1 LVWVDSH
8 CHLDS
13 IEGDLAGVLQR
24 AAEAKV
30 ERLVTIGT
38 DVETS
43 RRAIELASSDSR
55 VWATVGVHPHDADG
69 FDESAASEIERLAG
83 EPRVVAVGEV
93 GLDYYRNVSSQE
105 GQRSAFTTQV
115 LMAKRV
121 GKPLVIHVRDAYRDV
136 LELLSGIGPP
146 EGLVFHCFSGDRDD
160 VHDALEL
167 GGYISFAGNVSY
179 KSAEPL
185 REAARSVPLERLLVE
200 TDSPYLAPLPYRGKP
215 NEPAYITEVGRALA
229 NAIGKPVEDIADAT
243 SRNAAEVFGLP
254 LR

>member
-1 LVWVDSH
+1 M
-8 CHLDS
+8 
-13 IEGDLAGVLQR
+13 LQR
-24 AAEAKV
+24 AAEAEV
-30 ERLVTIGT
+30 GRLVTIGT
-38 DVETS
+38 DLETS
-43 RRAIELASSDSR
+43 RRAIELASSNSM

-69 FDESAASEIERLAG
+69 FDESAESEIERLAG

-105 GQRSAFTTQV
+105 GQRTAFTTQV
-115 LMAKRV
+115 LIAKQV

-136 LELLSGIGPP
+136 LELLLGIGPP
-146 EGLVFHCFSGDRDD
+146 ERLVFHCFSGGRDD

-179 KSAEPL
+179 KNAEPL

-254 LR
+254 LP